1 MTLNAYLTNAFARP
15 FFLISR
21 IVTDDGIQKKLPCN
35 PQGYTSDHTNP
46 ANHMTLE
53 QAQAIIVKLGPGYH
67 LGFSFTKLNQQF
79 FIDIDKCINAEGL
92 ISEFARSI
100 IKMFPGHY
108 VEISQSGT
116 GIHIIGSYTG
126 DVTHLNKIKGLN
138 IELYTQDRFV
148 LLTGINARGDWNTDG
163 TESLQLLIT
172 QLFNKAATVPA
183 IAPPPPPQDMPIY
196 TDEQVIAKA
205 KDKVSASAAFGNGA
219 SFDDLYNN
227 NVDALSRAYPPH
239 MQGKDY
245 DYSAADLALANKLIF
260 AGATLDQAVSIMRG
274 SALMRDKWDE
284 RTYLLDTVSRAL
296 TSRSDTQRAQSTT
309 TDGSCQAV
317 LSDMPQEFDGCYYI
331 VSEREIYTT
340 QYGMLNQDGFNMV
353 YGGLVHKDPPYKAFK
368 TYAAVSGRLIERL
381 GFRPDLPHGE
391 VYEREEEKLINTY
404 KPLKIK
410 MRQGDMTPFFKFFD
424 KMIPNKR
431 DQRIILSF
439 VAVLAQKP
447 GVKSQWAIVLQGVQG
462 CGKSLFANF
471 VAAACGEK
479 FTHRAKGDEFE
490 NRFNSQWFGK
500 TLILIEDPRL
510 QHEKLDEVLKPMI
523 TSKLYAFEGKGK
535 NVKMGDFPAN
545 FILTLND
552 FDLLQKRKETRRLA
566 VFMSALQTPE
576 DLILAGLDDE
586 AWRNIVDWKEN
597 GGEEFFNYFIHNYTP
612 DPEFDFSGKCV
623 TAPHTSTTDRAIEES
638 RPEIEVTLLEEIG
651 NGRAGFKN
659 GWISSTALTNML
671 IERRIR
677 HLMPDN
683 KRGRIL
689 KELGYTPHP
698 GLNEGRAIRNL
709 EPDNRRPTLFIKKD
723 HPSTDITDREQIMKS
738 YENGQ
743 KYT

>member
-1 MTLNAYLTNAFARP
+1 MTLNAYLTKAFARP

-53 QAQAIIVKLGPGYH
+53 QAQTLLVKLGPGYH

-92 ISEFARSI
+92 ISEFAHSI
-100 IKMFPGHY
+100 IKMFSGCY
-108 VEISQSGT
+108 VEISQSGA

-148 LLTGINARGDWNTDG
+148 LLTGTNARGDWNTDG

-172 QLFNKAATVPA
+172 KLFNKAATVPA
-183 IAPPPPPQDMPIY
+183 IAPPPPPQDTPIY
-196 TDEQVIAKA
+196 TDEQVIARA
-205 KDKVSASAAFGNGA
+205 RDKISASAAFGNGA
-219 SFDDLYNN
+219 SFDDLYDNN
-227 NVDALSRAYPPH
+227 IEVLSRAYPPH

-245 DYSAADLALANKLIF
+245 DYSGADLALANKLIF

-296 TSRSDTQRAQSTT
+296 TSRSDTQRAQITT

-353 YGGLVHKDPPYKAFK
+353 YGGLVHKDAPYKAFK
-368 TYAAVSGRLIERL
+368 THAAVSGRIIEQR
-381 GFRPDLPHGE
+381 GFRPDLPHGAIT
-391 VYEREEEKLINTY
+391 EREGFKSVNTY
-404 KPLKIK
+404 KPLNIIRKH
-410 MRQGDMTPFFKFFD
+410 GDTSPFFRFFD
-424 KMIPNKR
+424 LMIPNER
-431 DQRIILSF
+431 DRRILLSYG
-439 VAVLAQKP
+439 AVLAQKP
-447 GVKSQWAIVLQGVQG
+447 GIKSQWAPVIQGVQG
-462 CGKSLFANF
+462 CGKSLFADF
-471 VAAACGEK
+471 IAFACGETY
-479 FTHRAKGDEFE
+479 THRAKGDEFE
-490 NRFNSQWFGK
+490 NRFNLQWFRK

-510 QHEKLDEVLKPMI
+510 KEAKLEEVLKPLI
-523 TSKLYAFEGKGK
+523 TSKTLAFEGKGK
-535 NVKMGDFPAN
+535 GVQMNDFPAN

-552 FDLLQKRKETRRLA
+552 FDLIQKRRETRRLA

-576 DLILAGLDDE
+576 DLINAGLTPATYRKIIE
-586 AWRNIVDWKEN
+586 WRDN
-597 GGEEFFNYFIHNYTP
+597 GGYEIFADFIHTYTP
-612 DPEFDFSGKCV
+612 DPEFDFSGDCV
-623 TAPHTSTTDRAIEES
+623 TAPDTSTTNAAIESS
-638 RPEIEVTLLEEIG
+638 RTDIETILLEEIEQ
-651 NGRAGFKN
+651 GRLGFKG
-659 GWISSTALTNML
+659 GWISSTWLTDFLSQNRL
-671 IERRIR
+671 R
-677 HLMPDN
+677 HLMPDR
-683 KRGRIL
+683 KKGQIL
-689 KELGYTPHP
+689 QSIGYGYHP
-698 GLNEGRAIRNL
+698 GLLKGRAVRVVK
-709 EPDNRRPTLFIKKD
+709 PDNKRPVLFIKKG
-723 HPSTDITDREQIMKS
+723 HPSTDFTDREQIMRA
-738 YENGQ
+738 YELDQNQ
-743 KYT
+743 D